1 MIMMTEPKFIDVDGI
16 RTRYFDKGSGEV
28 LLLVHGSHFGT
39 PDACESAL
47 DWEFNF
53 DTLARSFRVIAMDK
67 LGQGYTGN
75 PKTDTDYTMAAT
87 VNHAAR
93 LVETLGLKN
102 VHVIGHSRGG
112 YVVARLTLDH
122 PELVRSCVIIDSG
135 TLAPG
140 PSKTEYIMKE
150 APKPRLSR
158 ESQRWCIE
166 HYSFRPDH
174 ITQIWLDEAENIAKS
189 TKYQETVRKMEDE
202 GFKRKQFFTHLAVH
216 KEETLNWIIQGRLT
230 QPTLLVWGY
239 NDPTAELKRGQMHFE
254 LIADANP
261 NSEMH
266 IINRAGHFCYR
277 EQPETFNQVIKGFV
291 ENAPGAIAHFKFG
304 ICRS

>member
-53 DTLARSFRVIAMDK
+53 EAFARSFHVIAMDK

-75 PKTDTDYTMAAT
+75 PKTDADYTMAAT

-93 LVETLGLKN
+93 LIETLGLKN

-174 ITQIWLDEAENIAKS
+174 ITQTWLDEAENIAKS
-189 TKYQETVRKMEDE
+189 TKYQETVRKMENEDL
-202 GFKRKQFFTHLAVH
+202 KRNQFLTHLAVH
-216 KEETLNWIIQGRLT
+216 KEETLNWIIQGKLT
-230 QPTLLVWGY
+230 QPTLLIWGY
-239 NDPTAELKRGQMHFE
+239 NDPTAELKRGQMLFE
-254 LIADANP
+254 LIADVSP
-261 NSEMH
+261 KSEMH
-266 IINRAGHFCYR
+266 IINQAGHFCYR

-291 ENAPGAIAHFKFG
+291 DRCSGLK
-304 ICRS
+304 

>member
-1 MIMMTEPKFIDVDGI
+1 MMTEPKFIDVDGI
-16 RTRYFDKGSGEV
+16 RTRYFDQGSGEV

-53 DTLARSFRVIAMDK
+53 DALAQSFRVIAMDK

-75 PKTDTDYTMAAT
+75 PKTDADYTMAAT
-87 VNHAAR
+87 VKHAAR
-93 LVETLGLKN
+93 LIETLGLKN

-122 PELVRSCVIIDSG
+122 PELVRSCTIIDSG
-135 TLAPG
+135 SLAPG
-140 PSKTEYIMKE
+140 PSKTEFIMSH
-150 APKPRLSR
+150 APTPRLSR
-158 ESQRWCIE
+158 ESQRWCTE

-174 ITQIWLDEAENIAKS
+174 ITQTWLDEAENIAKS
-189 TKYQETVRKMEDE
+189 TKYQESVRKMEDE
-202 GFKRKQFFTHLAVH
+202 GLKRKQFFTHLAVH
-216 KEETLNWIIQGRLT
+216 KEETLSWIMQGRLT

-239 NDPTAELKRGQMHFE
+239 NDPTAELKRGQWLFE

-261 NSEMH
+261 KSEMH
-266 IINRAGHFCYR
+266 VINRAGHFCYR
-277 EQPETFNQVIKGFV
+277 EQPEIFNQVIKGFV
-291 ENAPGAIAHFKFG
+291 ERCAASK
-304 ICRS
+304 

>member
-1 MIMMTEPKFIDVDGI
+1 MMTEPKFIDVDGI

-53 DTLARSFRVIAMDK
+53 EAFARSFRVIAMDK

-75 PKTDTDYTMAAT
+75 PKTDADYTMAAT
-87 VNHAAR
+87 VKHAAR
-93 LVETLGLKN
+93 LIETLGLQN

-122 PELVRSCVIIDSG
+122 PGLVRSCVIIDSG

-166 HYSFRPDH
+166 HYSLRPDH
-174 ITQIWLDEAENIAKS
+174 ITQTWLADAENIAKS

-202 GFKRKQFFTHLAVH
+202 GLKKKQFLTHLAVH
-216 KEETLNWIIQGRLT
+216 KEETLNWIIQGKLT

-239 NDPTAELKRGQMHFE
+239 NDPTAELKRGQLLFE

-261 NSEMH
+261 KSEMH

-277 EQPETFNQVIKGFV
+277 EQPETFNPVIKGFV
-291 ENAPGAIAHFKFG
+291 DR
-304 ICRS
+304 CSDLQ